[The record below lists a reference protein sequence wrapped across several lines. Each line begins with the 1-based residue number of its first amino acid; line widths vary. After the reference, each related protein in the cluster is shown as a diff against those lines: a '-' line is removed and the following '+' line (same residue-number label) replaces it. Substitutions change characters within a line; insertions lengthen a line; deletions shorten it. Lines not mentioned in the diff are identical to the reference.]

1 MPQAIPFP
9 PSPARQE
16 RRRILNAAS
25 IRSIKAPAAGRIDYF
40 DDATPG
46 LSLRITAN
54 DVGTWTV
61 FYRDKHARQKRLTL
75 GRYPAVS
82 LADARDL
89 ARDAQRDVAMGGD
102 PVLHKRAARE
112 VLSFGQLATEY
123 IEHHAQPN
131 KRSWAEDARQL
142 ERVCFQSGEI
152 ARRAS

>member
-9 PSPARQE
+9 PSPARQD

-54 DVGTWTV
+54 DVRTWTV

-82 LADARDL
+82 LADAREL
-89 ARDAQRDVAMGGD
+89 AREAQRSVAKGGD
-102 PVLHKRAARE
+102 PVVEKRDARD
-112 VLSFGQLATEY
+112 VLTFGELAEAY
-123 IEHHAQPN
+123 IENHAKPK
-131 KRSWAEDARQL
+131 KRSWPEDQRQL
-142 ERVCFQSGEI
+142 N
-152 ARRAS
+152 ASLLPKWRTRPAL